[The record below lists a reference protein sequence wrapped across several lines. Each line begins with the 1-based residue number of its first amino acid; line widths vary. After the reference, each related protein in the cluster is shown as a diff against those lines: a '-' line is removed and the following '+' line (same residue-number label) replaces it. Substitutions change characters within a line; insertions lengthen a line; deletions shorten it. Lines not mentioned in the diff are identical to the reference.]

1 LLLLLAVLMPVRGV
15 VAAAMACP
23 PAHGGTPAGMSMDA
37 GSMHEHS
44 AMSGADAPAHAGH
57 GEHAG
62 HSGSAEKCH
71 LCCDFCSATP
81 MFVSQSPLPVPQG
94 WSLMSFPDVFAP
106 APSFLSG
113 GQERPPRSS

>member
-1 LLLLLAVLMPVRGV
+1 MPVRGV